1 MAGIWLGLVL
11 AAAAADSSTGD
22 SRKVFA
28 DLPLDGTVASAPPIT
43 NNTSSKKAVFADLP
57 LEGTV
62 APAPPVTNNTSS
74 KKAVFADLPLEGAV
88 APVPLATNISPTAQV
103 GMSAR
108 INSVPNAT
116 SWAPG
121 RDMDSLDDKQR
132 LAVGDRVTFRVLED
146 QEEPKSLIVTDAGEL
161 NVPELGLVMAAGKVC
176 RELAFEVKAKLE
188 QTTYY
193 HATVIIGIDL
203 LNKTMSG
210 RRVYV
215 AGQVH
220 QPGPQEIPA
229 GETWTVSKAIMR
241 AGGFTDY
248 GDKKRVRLVRA
259 GSKGAAGKTFTVNV
273 ANIWEKGRTDV
284 DLAVE
289 PEDLIYVPARA
300 VNFY

>member
-11 AAAAADSSTGD
+11 AAAAADNSTGD
-22 SRKVFA
+22 SRKPA
-28 DLPLDGTVASAPPIT
+28 
-43 NNTSSKKAVFADLP
+43 NSSSTKR
-57 LEGTV
+57 
-62 APAPPVTNNTSS
+62 
-74 KKAVFADLPLEGAV
+74 VFADLPLEGAV
-88 APVPLATNISPTAQV
+88 APVRLTTNITPTAQAAV
-103 GMSAR
+103 SAK
-108 INSVPNAT
+108 INSGTNAT
-116 SWAPG
+116 SWLPG